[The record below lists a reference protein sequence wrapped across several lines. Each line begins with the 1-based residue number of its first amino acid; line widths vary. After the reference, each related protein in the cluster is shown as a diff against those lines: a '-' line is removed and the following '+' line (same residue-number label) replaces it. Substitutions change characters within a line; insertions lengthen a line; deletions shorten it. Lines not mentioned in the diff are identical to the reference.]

1 MARLFIGIDLP
12 PEVDQHLEL
21 MCYGLPG
28 ARWEGSE
35 KFHLTLRFLG
45 EVDGRVQRET
55 IDALQELKSRQFSLE
70 LKGLGVFPPRGAP
83 SSLWAGI
90 ADTGPVVAL
99 RQRVDACL
107 RQVQGIPPDPRKF
120 APHVTLARVGDCAVA
135 DVMAYMAEHAL
146 LRTASFT
153 VERVLLYSSVRT
165 SKGSKYRVEAGFQL
179 QAA

>member
-1 MARLFIGIDLP
+1 MARLFVGIDLP
-12 PEVDQHLEL
+12 PEVDEHLEL

-55 IDALQELKSRQFSLE
+55 IDALQELDSPQFMLG
-70 LKGLGVFPPRGAP
+70 LKGLGVFPPRGLP

-99 RQRVDACL
+99 RQRVDARL
-107 RQVQGIPPDPRKF
+107 RQVHGIPPDPRKF
-120 APHVTLARVGDCAVA
+120 APHVTLARVGDCAVEE
-135 DVMAYMAEHAL
+135 VMAYMAEHAL
-146 LRTASFT
+146 LRTATFP

-165 SKGSKYRVEAGFQL
+165 SKGSSYRVEAGFQL
-179 QAA
+179 RAA